1 MTRDSARP
9 ARSSPTSDGDERR
22 GADRVTAPDPP
33 AARDREQISPA
44 EVGALAVG
52 VAIGSLFYRVV
63 VEVLLAVDA
72 VDKKSG
78 YDDAPIRDA
87 VLRFG
92 PWAALV
98 AGTGLLWWAV
108 RHGDHPT
115 RRLVTG
121 AALLGAGIALFA
133 WSALDM
139 HGLGLYDWRA
149 GSPAGVLDIA
159 YHGVGVLT
167 AIVGYA
173 MLTMPPRADA
183 Q

>member
-1 MTRDSARP
+1 VSGPEPRA
-9 ARSSPTSDGDERR
+9 ARSGDRQR
-22 GADRVTAPDPP
+22 
-33 AARDREQISPA
+33 ISLA
-44 EVGALAVG
+44 EAGALLVG
-52 VAIGSLFYRVV
+52 TAIGSLLYRVV

-78 YDDAPIRDA
+78 YDNAAVRDS

-98 AGTGLLWWAV
+98 TGGGLLWWAA
-108 RHGDHPT
+108 RHGEHPT
-115 RRLVTG
+115 RRVVGG
-121 AALLGAGIALFA
+121 AALLGAGIAVFA

-139 HGLGLYDWRA
+139 HGLGLYDWRS

-159 YHGVGVLT
+159 YHGAGVLV

-173 MLTMPPRADA
+173 LLTAPARGDA